1 MVSLMRRQAVK
12 NPAQPRQNKPR
23 WMILFYLINIGNH
36 LIAVIFTIIMRN
48 ACILFSLPALFLT
61 VSLAQAQIPRAAQP
75 GQIERQFQEA
85 PKARSQSAP
94 LSAPLKPQP
103 VPAGADQVRFQVDK
117 IEVEGVTVYPVA
129 SMQDDLAPLLKRE
142 ISLADLYR
150 LADQLTARYRNDG
163 YLLSQVIV
171 PEQKVEG
178 GIAKLRA
185 VEGFIA
191 NIKLVG
197 VENDRRGLVAAYA
210 EPIRAARP
218 LTGEVLERQM
228 LLIND
233 LPGAFARAVLSP
245 SPDTF
250 GAADLTI
257 QFSQRQI
264 SGGVSANNQ
273 GGKALGPMRYLAD
286 VETFNLF
293 GLQDHTQLRY
303 AFAPAGELS
312 YYSLLHEQPVGS
324 SGGKLSFLASHAR
337 SEPEELYIIPVDN
350 KTWSDSMS
358 LTYSHP
364 LIRTRAGNL
373 QARATLS
380 AHDGDTSSIFG
391 FYKTKDRLRVLRFGL
406 SYDKADIWNGI
417 NLLDVE
423 FSQGLK
429 GLGASDNGYVSDNGS
444 SITTLSR
451 PAGKVDFQKINLYLS
466 RIQTLSPNWSA
477 LAALSGQYAYDNLLS
492 SELFSYGGEPFGRGY
507 DPSEMVGDPGAALKL
522 ELRYAD
528 SLDLGMPLPYTLY
541 GFYDV
546 GKVWQRSVAGFS
558 SSDSAA
564 SAGLGL
570 RFAVG
575 QYYSGFLEVANPI
588 DHDVFAEGDRNARF
602 FMGLSARF

>member
-1 MVSLMRRQAVK
+1 MHNTR
-12 NPAQPRQNKPR
+12 
-23 WMILFYLINIGNH
+23 F
-36 LIAVIFTIIMRN
+36 
-48 ACILFSLPALFLT
+48 LFSLPVLFLT
-61 VSLAQAQIPRAAQP
+61 ISLAQAQVPRAAQP

-85 PKARSQSAP
+85 PKARSQTAP

-103 VPAGADQVRFQVDK
+103 IPAGAEQVRFQVEK
-117 IEVEGVTVYPVA
+117 IEVEGATVYPVS
-129 SMQDDLAPLLKRE
+129 SMQDDIAPLLKRE

-178 GIAKLRA
+178 GIARLRA

-191 NIKLVG
+191 TIKLVG
-197 VENDRRGLVAAYA
+197 VENDQRGLVAAYA

-218 LTGEVLERQM
+218 LTGKVLERQM

-233 LPGAFARAVLSP
+233 LPGAYARAVLSP

-257 QFSQRQI
+257 QFSQRQF

-286 VETFNLF
+286 IESFNLF
-293 GLQDHTQLRY
+293 DWQDHTQVRY
-303 AFAPAGELS
+303 AFAPANELS
-312 YYSLLHEQPVGS
+312 YYSLLHEQPVGT

-337 SEPEELYIIPVDN
+337 SEPDELYIIPLEN
-350 KTWSDSMS
+350 KTWSDSLS

-364 LIRTRAGNL
+364 LMRTRAENL

-380 AHDGDTSSIFG
+380 AHDGETSSIFG

-423 FSQGLK
+423 FSQGLN
-429 GLGASDNGYVSDNGS
+429 GLGASDNGYSSDNGS
-444 SITTLSR
+444 TITTLSR
-451 PAGKVDFQKINLYLS
+451 PAGKVDFQKINFYLS
-466 RIQTLSPNWSA
+466 RVQTLTPNWSA

-492 SELFSYGGEPFGRGY
+492 AELFSYGGEPFGRGY
-507 DPSEMVGDPGAALKL
+507 DPSELVGDHGAALKL
-522 ELRYAD
+522 ELRYANSAD
-528 SLDLGMPLPYTLY
+528 IGTPVPYTLY
-541 GFYDV
+541 GFYDN
-546 GKVWQRSVAGFS
+546 GKVWQRSVAGYS

-564 SAGLGL
+564 AAGLGL
-570 RFAVG
+570 RFGVG
-575 QYYSGFLEVANPI
+575 QYYSGFLEVAKPI
-588 DHDVFAEGDRNARF
+588 NHDVFAEGNRDTRF